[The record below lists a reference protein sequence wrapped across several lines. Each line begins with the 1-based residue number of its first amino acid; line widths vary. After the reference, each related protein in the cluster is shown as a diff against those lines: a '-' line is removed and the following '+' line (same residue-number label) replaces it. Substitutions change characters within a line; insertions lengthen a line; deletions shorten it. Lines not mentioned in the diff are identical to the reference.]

1 MDEILYGGG
10 QSVPVRA
17 SGQPDQPDES
27 QVISDMFFVA
37 PNTILANE
45 FEVVAT
51 KPLRLEGAHED
62 ECYVMMT
69 LKGRMNNE
77 KHLSAVTVIV
87 SPEGA
92 IEFVKLIR
100 HAYSKIPLEHR

>member
-17 SGQPDQPDES
+17 SDQPDES

-51 KPLRLEGAHED
+51 KPIRLEGAPDD
-62 ECYVMMT
+62 EVYVMMT
-69 LKGRMNNE
+69 LKGRVNNE
-77 KHLSAVTVIV
+77 KHLGAVTVIV

-92 IEFVKLIR
+92 IELNKLIR
-100 HAYSKIPLEHR
+100 HTYSKIPLEYR